1 MAKKE
6 LIPSKQEKAH
16 ERLKNFRIE
25 LADYRQ
31 RFDRLKVDREDNVR
45 HSDTLLQ
52 TVNQEKLLCLHLADA
67 YLAVADS
74 SKPH

>member
-6 LIPSKQEKAH
+6 LITTKQEKAY

-31 RFDRLKVDREDNVR
+31 NFVRLKTDRAESVR
-45 HSDTLLQ
+45 LSDVLLQ
-52 TVNQEKLLCLHLADA
+52 P
-67 YLAVADS
+67 
-74 SKPH
+74 SKR

>member
-6 LIPSKQEKAH
+6 LIPGKQEKAH

-31 RFDRLKVDREDNVR
+31 KFDLLKKDREDNVR
-45 HSDTLLQ
+45 VLDALLLQ
-52 TVNQEKLLCLHLADA
+52 SLKRLLPSPC
-67 YLAVADS
+67 
-74 SKPH
+74 